1 MSEGLVAL
9 VIQTGNSL
17 ATLRKHSSKPGLII
31 AGARARRWA
40 YAKGTVREVSQ
51 LDMPGRLPALPDEI
65 TLKDLHWPSGVE
77 LVPEKPQLLHPS
89 RDLSSAARNVAS
101 LAAAP
106 HEVQITNAYNRE
118 LKGVE
123 SRSPLRLDGRG
134 CVGTQALPPSR
145 DHSYAA
151 SNVASLAAVPHE
163 LAIANA
169 YNLSLIHI

>member
-1 MSEGLVAL
+1 MSSSLPSSVVSEGLVAL

-40 YAKGTVREVSQ
+40 YAKGTVREASQ

-89 RDLSSAARNVAS
+89 RDLSSAARNEAS

-106 HEVQITNAYNRE
+106 HELPDTNAYNRE

-123 SRSPLRLDGRG
+123 SR
-134 CVGTQALPPSR
+134 
-145 DHSYAA
+145 
-151 SNVASLAAVPHE
+151 
-163 LAIANA
+163 
-169 YNLSLIHI
+169 